1 VKNNLIRKNIARI
14 FFAITMV
21 FIISSCDSN
30 ETSGSESTTAQ
41 DTNNVTVLVKSYDGA
56 LLTGVTVSVDET
68 SGVTDSEGKA
78 QLNIETSEDQQQII
92 VNASEDGF
100 ITQSVVIAKLD
111 ETTVQILMRTVE
123 ETISITNIEDEQ
135 IITGEK
141 LGSQISLPTNALI
154 NTDGDVAEGNV
165 TLQLTPWDVQNTDIT
180 AMLGNG
186 QAINDNNENV
196 ELISAGMI
204 SIDFSDSDGNHLQLA
219 SGTTADIQMDLTQT
233 SINNQTLSAGD
244 TIPLW
249 HFDETKGLWIEEGEG
264 TVIESDTSS
273 TGLAISATVEHFS
286 TWNWDYEL
294 SNDDSINVSC
304 LLTDGTATACNVI
317 ANVTLAD
324 GSTFTK
330 SSSIP
335 SQGTDI
341 IYLPS
346 NATINWTATTT
357 AGLTGSQISD
367 TDNDVI
373 ITLDAPNTTNFVTC
387 TESGFPVACFI
398 TLDNP
403 VGDDF
408 TYRIPESGATIST
421 DIADVSSLT
430 WSGTTGEIAENG
442 LFVKYSGDATSTTS
456 GSVTIDLDTKV
467 EYNNAAKT
475 IKIRCLNPSA
485 AQITTCNIFAYV
497 ANMDESIVFLPTDEY
512 LDTSGAFEEDTVVT
526 LTYTDQPIDE
536 FVTYDIPEG
545 HSIDDYLI
553 IVAYSYEPDSFT
565 VVDGVNTLTAGY
577 GNTATYSYGEITDNQ
592 LIEIDL
598 LYYDGNS
605 DEDD

>member
-100 ITQSVVIAKLD
+100 ITQSVVITKLD
-111 ETTVQILMRTVE
+111 ETTVQILMRPVE

-154 NTDGDVAEGNV
+154 NADGDVAEGNV

-264 TVIESDTSS
+264 TVITSDTSS

-286 TWNWDYEL
+286 TWNWDY
-294 SNDDSINVSC
+294 V
-304 LLTDGTATACNVI
+304 LLLNLI
-317 ANVTLAD
+317 RHR
-324 GSTFTK
+324 
-330 SSSIP
+330 
-335 SQGTDI
+335 
-341 IYLPS
+341 
-346 NATINWTATTT
+346 
-357 AGLTGSQISD
+357 
-367 TDNDVI
+367 
-373 ITLDAPNTTNFVTC
+373 
-387 TESGFPVACFI
+387 PV
-398 TLDNP
+398 
-403 VGDDF
+403 
-408 TYRIPESGATIST
+408 
-421 DIADVSSLT
+421 
-430 WSGTTGEIAENG
+430 
-442 LFVKYSGDATSTTS
+442 
-456 GSVTIDLDTKV
+456 
-467 EYNNAAKT
+467 
-475 IKIRCLNPSA
+475 
-485 AQITTCNIFAYV
+485 
-497 ANMDESIVFLPTDEY
+497 
-512 LDTSGAFEEDTVVT
+512 
-526 LTYTDQPIDE
+526 
-536 FVTYDIPEG
+536 
-545 HSIDDYLI
+545 
-553 IVAYSYEPDSFT
+553 
-565 VVDGVNTLTAGY
+565 
-577 GNTATYSYGEITDNQ
+577 
-592 LIEIDL
+592 
-598 LYYDGNS
+598 
-605 DEDD
+605 